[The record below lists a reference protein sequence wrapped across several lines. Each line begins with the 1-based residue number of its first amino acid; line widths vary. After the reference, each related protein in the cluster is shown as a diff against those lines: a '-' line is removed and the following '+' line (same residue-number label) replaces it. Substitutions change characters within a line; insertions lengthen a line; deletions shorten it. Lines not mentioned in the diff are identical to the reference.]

1 MGVMFEKANTIYLLN
16 WVPSQR
22 ARLPE
27 GVASYLG
34 GREMINMRGTGGK
47 VISQDSFHF
56 DFFQPVQVNV
66 GGIVCPLN
74 LLGHFQV
81 KSGLVL
87 HVRKYIL

>member
-1 MGVMFEKANTIYLLN
+1 MGVMFEKANTIYLLD

-34 GREMINMRGTGGK
+34 GREMMNIRVKLEKLFRKT
-47 VISQDSFHF
+47 VFTLT
-56 DFFQPVQVNV
+56 FQPVQVNV

-74 LLGHFQV
+74 LLGHF
-81 KSGLVL
+81 K
-87 HVRKYIL
+87 